1 MIPNTAVSGS
11 LKRKK
16 HFGKSLFEFYT
27 SSPPLTVML
36 GMLPL
41 SAVAGRVSG
50 RAACTSWRKVGRWR
64 RWHPNG
70 AQGKDRGVGVGWCGK
85 GDFGF
90 KTSGVKQSRLWWYWN
105 NAWNNWYWQML
116 RNQNMNENCIIFF
129 FTGMVLWSCRW
140 DIHWTSKMSST
151 WLFYRKTVIYAEF
164 KNPEMSPIFVDP
176 LWEAIYFPSLEI
188 G

>member
-50 RAACTSWRKVGRWR
+50 RAACTSWRNVGRWR

-90 KTSGVKQSRLWWYWN
+90 ETSGVKQSRLWWYWN

-129 FTGMVLWSCRW
+129 LLAWFYDHVVEISIEHQKWVAHDSFTEKQWSMQSSRTPGWVLFLLILYGKQS
-140 DIHWTSKMSST
+140 
-151 WLFYRKTVIYAEF
+151 
-164 KNPEMSPIFVDP
+164 IFHP
-176 LWEAIYFPSLEI
+176 
-188 G
+188 